1 MGKIDAIARARRT
14 VKLLPDPATPLA
26 GEGLSRAAVEAL
38 LAAAGFAPF
47 HRACAT
53 ARAGGGGGG
62 AVEPWRVHALDK
74 GACSA
79 LIPRLDS
86 LAKPPGKI
94 ANMLAAADALVLVTW
109 LPEEGAAA
117 WAANEVN
124 MEHIAATGAMI
135 QTLLLAA
142 TERGIGNYWSS
153 GGVLAGEAFGM
164 LGIGPEERLLGAIF
178 LWPEMPEGVEAA
190 PGKLRGQRAAP
201 DRWTRWIEA
210 PGIEAP
216 GIEAPAP

>member
-53 ARAGGGGGG
+53 ARAGGGGGGGG

-117 WAANEVN
+117 WAASEVN

-210 PGIEAP
+210 L